1 MVAVPLPGR
10 VPDCFIL
17 NAISIPVNVDSANTP
32 CYCWCIDVDSV
43 NMEVLMKML
52 YIFDSDE
59 ADRREAGLAIADW
72 AKQNSHELV
81 MRRAAELKPCL
92 GCFGCWITT
101 PGKCVIPGDEG
112 MSFIEAM
119 YRADLVVLAGETPYG
134 SFSVPIKTILDRAIP
149 LLLPFF
155 RKFRGEMHHVPRY
168 TRLPRML
175 SLSFGD
181 ASEREDATHM
191 EVMRSFCDNISCAR
205 QKRVCRYEGNSDALV
220 SWLGEEL
227 DA

>member
-1 MVAVPLPGR
+1 
-10 VPDCFIL
+10 
-17 NAISIPVNVDSANTP
+17 
-32 CYCWCIDVDSV
+32 
-43 NMEVLMKML
+43 MKIL
-52 YIFDSDE
+52 YIFDSDDT
-59 ADRREAGLAIADW
+59 DRRDAGLVLTEW
-72 AKQNSHELV
+72 AKEHGHELV
-81 MRRAAELKPCL
+81 MRRAVELKPCL
-92 GCFGCWITT
+92 GCFGCWIRT

-112 MSFIEAM
+112 MAFVEAM

-181 ASEREDATHM
+181 ASEREDATHLD
-191 EVMRSFCDNISCAR
+191 VMRSFCDNISCAR
-205 QKRVCRYEGNSDALV
+205 QKRVYRHRKDRSEMLT
-220 SWLGEEL
+220 WLGEEL
-227 DA
+227 EA

>member
-1 MVAVPLPGR
+1 MFTGAVPPF
-10 VPDCFIL
+10 FIL
-17 NAISIPVNVDSANTP
+17 HARIIPGNVDSANSP
-32 CYCWCIDVDSV
+32 CYIHEHDVDTV
-43 NMEVLMKML
+43 NIEVMMNIQ
-52 YIFDSDE
+52 YFYDSGD
-59 ADRREAGLAIADW
+59 ADRRDAGLALADW
-72 AKQNSHELV
+72 AKQNGHELV

-92 GCFGCWITT
+92 GCFGCWIKT

-112 MSFIEAM
+112 TSFIEAM

-155 RKFRGEMHHVPRY
+155 RKYRSEMHHVPRY

-181 ASEREDATHM
+181 ASEREDATHLD
-191 EVMRSFCDNISCAR
+191 VMRSFCDNISCAR
-205 QKRVCRYEGNSDALV
+205 QKRVYRHRKDRSEMLT
-220 SWLGEEL
+220 WLGEEL
-227 DA
+227 EA